1 MLQQT
6 ENEQDEKRAKLK
18 KETESKIV
26 NLVEQ
31 NKSLEQEN
39 EELKKKLS
47 DNKQFIE
54 NILKSPSQQKQVQQ
68 VQEKEKL
75 IKIKN
80 ENTKQDADISTNGIW
95 INVMASL
102 VTLLGVQSNLSVRN
116 EAKKTQTNF
125 DIISE
130 TVDWLYCHKLCLLLP

>member
-1 MLQQT
+1 M
-6 ENEQDEKRAKLK
+6 
-18 KETESKIV
+18 
-26 NLVEQ
+26 
-31 NKSLEQEN
+31 
-39 EELKKKLS
+39 
-47 DNKQFIE
+47 
-54 NILKSPSQQKQVQQ
+54 
-68 VQEKEKL
+68 

-130 TVDWLYCHKLCLLLP
+130 TVDWLYCHKLFLLLP